1 MAPYE
6 GRRLAGWRAG
16 RLTGRCRV
24 RTRGSPYTP
33 ARLHACTP
41 APRCRVPLPFLSAG
55 GAALPRVQGR
65 AGLQGSKVV
74 PLSRRSRPLCFSHCL
89 DCWLSQ
95 VDRCTPATGLLIG
108 PHQGSHLRRPTTS
121 LAYIRPSRPL
131 NLWPPDPGPSK
142 ISTSPSSFHFYPA
155 VRDSRVLTRPLDSP
169 PSLPLLFS
177 RSSILGPLHRA
188 IGHRHSFCC
197 LHFVNG
203 LLFSSAPFS
212 PHPSNIN
219 TGIALSL
226 ATFSHRDSPHYNIT
240 VEATGFVIRATVT

>member
-1 MAPYE
+1 MAPCE
-6 GRRLAGWRAG
+6 GRRLAGWSAG

-24 RTRGSPYTP
+24 RTRGCPYTP
-33 ARLHACTP
+33 AHLHP
-41 APRCRVPLPFLSAG
+41 AVVSLLPSFCR
-55 GAALPRVQGR
+55 RGR
-65 AGLQGSKVV
+65 APKGAGASRAPGLQGSKVV
-74 PLSRRSRPLCFSHCL
+74 PLSRRSRPLCLSHCL

-131 NLWPPDPGPSK
+131 NLWPADPGPSK

-169 PSLPLLFS
+169 PSLPLHFL
-177 RSSILGPLHRA
+177 RPSILGPLHRA
-188 IGHRHSFCC
+188 VGHRHSFRCI
-197 LHFVNG
+197 HFVNG

-219 TGIALSL
+219 TGIALSP
-226 ATFSHRDSPHYNIT
+226 ATFPHRDSPHNNTT